1 MQPSLLSFLSLALAA
16 SASAQI
22 VSNIHVRT
30 CDRATKNG
38 DMLYVNY
45 NGTFT
50 NGTLFDSSYTR
61 NSSEPFNFTLGIH
74 EVITGWD
81 LGMTNMCIGDRRK
94 LVLSPDLAYGNRT
107 VGPIPANST
116 LGTVFP
122 CWLSNT
128 NESPNP
134 VFWTELEDIQ

>member
-1 MQPSLLSFLSLALAA
+1 MRSYLLSFLALAFTA
-16 SASAQI
+16 SVSAQN
-22 VSNIHVRT
+22 VSNIHVNA

-38 DMLYVNY
+38 DTLIVNY

-50 NGTLFDSSYTR
+50 NGTLFDSSYSG
-61 NSSEPFNFTLGIH
+61 NSSDPFSFKLGAH

-107 VGPIPANST
+107 VGPIPPNSI
-116 LGTVFP
+116 L
-122 CWLSNT
+122 
-128 NESPNP
+128 
-134 VFWTELEDIQ
+134 VFWTELEGIQ